1 MAIVTF
7 NSKQKS
13 MSRSSFD
20 TLNSRYEA
28 SEKRLERAARKGDR
42 KALNRAMDV
51 HHDLEYA
58 ILYKHVANAKKKRY

>member
-1 MAIVTF
+1 MTRVSF

-13 MSRSSFD
+13 MSRSSLSS
-20 TLNSRYEA
+20 LNKRYEV

-42 KALNRAMDV
+42 NSLNKAMAI

-58 ILYKHVANAKKKRY
+58 ILYKHVANSKKKK

>member
-1 MAIVTF
+1 MTRVTF

-13 MSRSSFD
+13 MSRSSLSS
-20 TLNSRYEA
+20 LNKRYED

-42 KALNRAMDV
+42 NALDKAMAI

-58 ILYKHVANAKKKRY
+58 ILYKHVANSKKKK

>member
-1 MAIVTF
+1 MTRVTF

-13 MSRSSFD
+13 MSRSSLSS
-20 TLNSRYEA
+20 LNKRYED

-42 KALNRAMDV
+42 NALNHAMSV

-58 ILYKHVANAKKKRY
+58 ILYKHVANSKKKK